1 MHYSNIIEEDIAN
14 GQGVRTTL
22 FVSGCKFH
30 CKECFNSEAWDFNQG
45 KEYTE
50 ETESYILEQVS
61 KPYIKGLSLL
71 GGDPLWQDMDG
82 LKQLRQLVQKVHDL
96 DKTVWIWSG
105 FTWEELLRKGRL
117 TDRMADKEWEIV
129 SIDIQKLCLVCDCD
143 VFVDGLFEYDK
154 KDLSLAWRGSR
165 NQRVI
170 DVNKTLDYF
179 TKTHEDKVVLYC
191 E

>member
-30 CKECFNSEAWDFNQG
+30 CKECFNSEAWNFNYG

-50 ETESYILEQVS
+50 KTEEYILKQVN

-71 GGDPLWQDMDG
+71 GGDPLWQDVNG
-82 LKQLRQLVQKVHDL
+82 LKQLRQLVQKVHNL
-96 DKTVWIWSG
+96 GKTVWIWSG
-105 FTWEELLRKGRL
+105 FVYENLLDGSGLSEEANERILLVR
-117 TDRMADKEWEIV
+117 E
-129 SIDIQKLCLVCDCD
+129 CD
-143 VFVDGLFEYDK
+143 VFVDGLFEDDK

-170 DVNKTLDYF
+170 DMNKT
-179 TKTHEDKVVLYC
+179 KDKVVLYC

>member
-1 MHYSNIIEEDIAN
+1 MRYCNIIEEDCAN
-14 GQGVRTTL
+14 GEGFRTTL
-22 FVSGCKFH
+22 FVSGCNFH
-30 CKECFNSEAWDFNQG
+30 CKECFNQDAQNFNYG

-50 ETESYILEQVS
+50 KTEKYILEQVN

-71 GGDPLWQDMDG
+71 GGDPLWQDMEG

-105 FTWEELLRKGRL
+105 FTYENLLDGSGLSEEANERILLVR
-117 TDRMADKEWEIV
+117 
-129 SIDIQKLCLVCDCD
+129 DCD

-154 KDLSLAWRGSR
+154 KDLSIAWRGSR

-170 DVNKTLDYF
+170 DMNKT
-179 TKTHEDKVVLYC
+179 KDKVVLYC

>member
-1 MHYSNIIEEDIAN
+1 MYYSNIIEEDAAN
-14 GQGVRTTL
+14 GIGFRTTL
-22 FVSGCKFH
+22 FVSGCNFH
-30 CKECFNSEAWDFNQG
+30 CKNCFNQKAQDFNYG

-50 ETESYILEQVS
+50 QTESYILEQLN

-71 GGDPLWQDMDG
+71 GGDPLWQDIDG
-82 LKQLRQLVQKVHDL
+82 LKQLRQLVQKVHNL
-96 DKTVWIWSG
+96 GKTVWIWSG
-105 FTWEELLRKGRL
+105 FVYEDLFDGSGLSEEANERILLVR
-117 TDRMADKEWEIV
+117 E
-129 SIDIQKLCLVCDCD
+129 CD

-170 DVNKTLDYF
+170 DMNKT
-179 TKTHEDKVVLYC
+179 KDKVVLYC

>member
-1 MHYSNIIEEDIAN
+1 MRYCNIIEEDCAN
-14 GQGVRTTL
+14 GEGFRTTL
-22 FVSGCKFH
+22 FVSGCNFH
-30 CKECFNSEAWDFNQG
+30 CKDCFNQDAQDFNYG

-50 ETESYILEQVS
+50 ETEEYILEQVS
-61 KPYIKGLSLL
+61 KPHIKGLSLL
-71 GGDPLWQDMDG
+71 GGDPLWQNYDG

-96 DKTVWIWSG
+96 GKTVWIWSG
-105 FTWEELLRKGRL
+105 FIYENLLDGNGLSEEANERILLVR
-117 TDRMADKEWEIV
+117 E
-129 SIDIQKLCLVCDCD
+129 CD

-170 DVNKTLDYF
+170 DMNKT
-179 TKTHEDKVVLYC
+179 KDKVVLYC

>member
-30 CKECFNSEAWDFNQG
+30 CKECFNSEAWDFNYG
-45 KEYTE
+45 KEYTQ
-50 ETESYILEQVS
+50 ETEKYILDQIK

-71 GGDPLWQDMDG
+71 GGDPLWQGVEG
-82 LKQLRQLVQKVHDL
+82 LKELRELVRKVHNLGKD
-96 DKTVWIWSG
+96 VWIWSG
-105 FTWEELLRKGRL
+105 FTYENLLDGSGLSEEANERILLVR
-117 TDRMADKEWEIV
+117 E
-129 SIDIQKLCLVCDCD
+129 CD

-170 DVNKTLDYF
+170 DMN
-179 TKTHEDKVVLYC
+179 KTHEDKVVLYC

>member
-1 MHYSNIIEEDIAN
+1 MYYSNIIEEDAAN
-14 GQGVRTTL
+14 GIGFRTTL
-22 FVSGCKFH
+22 FVSGCNFH
-30 CKECFNSEAWDFNQG
+30 CKNCFNQKAQDFNYG

-50 ETESYILEQVS
+50 QTESYILEQLN

-71 GGDPLWQDMDG
+71 GGDPLWQDIDG
-82 LKQLRQLVQKVHDL
+82 LKQLRQLVQKVHNL
-96 DKTVWIWSG
+96 GKTVWIWSG
-105 FTWEELLRKGRL
+105 FVYEDLLDGSGLSEEANERILLVH
-117 TDRMADKEWEIV
+117 E
-129 SIDIQKLCLVCDCD
+129 CD

-170 DVNKTLDYF
+170 DMNKT
-179 TKTHEDKVVLYC
+179 KDKVVFYC

>member
-1 MHYSNIIEEDIAN
+1 
-14 GQGVRTTL
+14 L
-22 FVSGCKFH
+22 FVSGCNFH
-30 CKECFNSEAWDFNQG
+30 CKECFNQDAQNFNYG

-50 ETESYILEQVS
+50 KIEKYILEQVN

-82 LKQLRQLVQKVHDL
+82 LKQLRQLVQKVHNL
-96 DKTVWIWSG
+96 GKTVWIWSG
-105 FTWEELLRKGRL
+105 FTWENLLDGSGLSEEANERIL
-117 TDRMADKEWEIV
+117 
-129 SIDIQKLCLVCDCD
+129 LVRDCD

-170 DVNKTLDYF
+170 DMNKT
-179 TKTHEDKVVLYC
+179 KDKVVLYC

>member
-1 MHYSNIIEEDIAN
+1 MYYSNIIEEDAAN
-14 GQGVRTTL
+14 GIGFRTTL
-22 FVSGCKFH
+22 FVSGCNFH
-30 CKECFNSEAWDFNQG
+30 CKDCFNQKAQDFNYG

-50 ETESYILEQVS
+50 QTESYILEQLN

-71 GGDPLWQDMDG
+71 GGDPLWQDIDG
-82 LKQLRQLVQKVHDL
+82 LKQLRQLVQKVHNL
-96 DKTVWIWSG
+96 GKTVWIWSG
-105 FTWEELLRKGRL
+105 FVYEDLLDGSGLSEEANERILLVH
-117 TDRMADKEWEIV
+117 E
-129 SIDIQKLCLVCDCD
+129 CD

-170 DVNKTLDYF
+170 DMNKT
-179 TKTHEDKVVLYC
+179 KDKVVLYC

>member
-1 MHYSNIIEEDIAN
+1 MYYSNIIEEDAAN
-14 GQGVRTTL
+14 GIGFRTTL
-22 FVSGCKFH
+22 FVSGCNFH
-30 CKECFNSEAWDFNQG
+30 CKDCFNQKAQDFNYG

-50 ETESYILEQVS
+50 QTESYILEQLN

-71 GGDPLWQDMDG
+71 GGDPLWQDIDG
-82 LKQLRQLVQKVHDL
+82 LKQLRQLVQKVHNL
-96 DKTVWIWSG
+96 GKTVWIWSG
-105 FTWEELLRKGRL
+105 FVYENLLDGSGLSEEANERILLVR
-117 TDRMADKEWEIV
+117 E
-129 SIDIQKLCLVCDCD
+129 CD

-170 DVNKTLDYF
+170 DMNKT
-179 TKTHEDKVVLYC
+179 KDKVVLYC

>member
-30 CKECFNSEAWDFNQG
+30 CKECFNSEAWNFNYG

-50 ETESYILEQVS
+50 KTEEYILKQVN

-96 DKTVWIWSG
+96 GKTVWIWSG

-117 TDRMADKEWEIV
+117 TSRRANEDWETY
-129 SIDIQKLCLVCDCD
+129 SWDIQRLCLVCDCD

-170 DVNKTLDYF
+170 DINKTLDYF
-179 TKTHEDKVVLYC
+179 SKTHEDKVVLYC
-191 E
+191 D

>member
-30 CKECFNSEAWDFNQG
+30 CKECFNSEVWDFNYG
-45 KEYTE
+45 KGYTE

-96 DKTVWIWSG
+96 GKTVWIWSG
-105 FTWEELLRKGRL
+105 FIYENLLDGSGL
-117 TDRMADKEWEIV
+117 SKEANERI
-129 SIDIQKLCLVCDCD
+129 LLVRDCD

-170 DVNKTLDYF
+170 DMNKT
-179 TKTHEDKVVLYC
+179 KDKVVLYC

>member
-30 CKECFNSEAWDFNQG
+30 CKECFNSEAWDFNYG

-117 TDRMADKEWEIV
+117 TDHMVDKEWEIV

-179 TKTHEDKVVLYC
+179 AKTHEDKVVLYC

>member
-1 MHYSNIIEEDIAN
+1 MRYCNIIEEDAAN
-14 GQGVRTTL
+14 GIGFRTTL
-22 FVSGCKFH
+22 FVSGCNFH
-30 CKECFNSEAWDFNQG
+30 CKNCFNQKAQDFNYG

-50 ETESYILEQVS
+50 QTESYILEQLN

-71 GGDPLWQDMDG
+71 GGDPLWQDIDG
-82 LKQLRQLVQKVHDL
+82 LKQLRQLVQKVHNL
-96 DKTVWIWSG
+96 GKTVWIWSG
-105 FTWEELLRKGRL
+105 FVYEDLLDGSGLSEEANERILLVH
-117 TDRMADKEWEIV
+117 E
-129 SIDIQKLCLVCDCD
+129 CD

-170 DVNKTLDYF
+170 DMNKT
-179 TKTHEDKVVLYC
+179 KDKVVLYC

>member
-30 CKECFNSEAWDFNQG
+30 CKECFNSEAWDFNYG

-61 KPYIKGLSLL
+61 KPHIKGLSLL

-96 DKTVWIWSG
+96 GKTVWIWSG
-105 FTWEELLRKGRL
+105 FTYENLLDGSGLSEEANERILLIR
-117 TDRMADKEWEIV
+117 
-129 SIDIQKLCLVCDCD
+129 DCD

-170 DVNKTLDYF
+170 DMNKT
-179 TKTHEDKVVLYC
+179 KDKVVLYC